1 MSEINRPTAL
11 VGVGIFL
18 APPGR
23 EIRPVM
29 TDEGQELLEI
39 ITGGR
44 VFFESEEGVR
54 EYERGTIFWHIEG
67 EYTVFRTPPEDP
79 YRCISIRFP
88 GAGKKADRAARLL
101 LVGGTGAGPVRR
113 GCVPA
118 VSR

>member
-44 VFFESEEGVR
+44 VFLYG
-54 EYERGTIFWHIEG
+54 
-67 EYTVFRTPPEDP
+67 
-79 YRCISIRFP
+79 
-88 GAGKKADRAARLL
+88 
-101 LVGGTGAGPVRR
+101 
-113 GCVPA
+113 
-118 VSR
+118 

>member
-18 APPGR
+18 APSNR

-67 EYTVFRTPPEDP
+67 EYTVF
-79 YRCISIRFP
+79 
-88 GAGKKADRAARLL
+88 
-101 LVGGTGAGPVRR
+101 LVGGTGAGPVRG

>member
-44 VFFESEEGVR
+44 VFFESEEGV
-54 EYERGTIFWHIEG
+54 YDFLAYRGRIHLIPDAAGRPVPLHF
-67 EYTVFRTPPEDP
+67 DP
-79 YRCISIRFP
+79 FP